1 MHLLGV
7 TYEQVILNLFTRY
20 ISTNM
25 KMSAEFLE
33 TYQANLPLN
42 DVKCQQSLRLNIF
55 MGSGVQY
62 PWSFLLAMAM
72 LGQRWQ
78 EGRWH
83 N

>member
-33 TYQANLPLN
+33 TYLANLPLN
-42 DVKCQQSLRLNIF
+42 GVKCQESHRLNIF
-55 MGSGVQY
+55 MGSGVQ
-62 PWSFLLAMAM
+62 
-72 LGQRWQ
+72 
-78 EGRWH
+78 
-83 N
+83 